1 MKTIQN
7 TMYVCFDMYN
17 ECFAKTCLFHSAKD
31 AVNGSSSK
39 QKWLPTSLFRYELFR
54 PIKNMCI

>member
-1 MKTIQN
+1 
-7 TMYVCFDMYN
+7 MYVCFDMYN